1 MSVLNKVKK
10 LAADNNATLVID
22 NGWGVEVWELWLNE
36 RDLEWV
42 ESGSRVLSQCYG
54 NDCQSWQRDA
64 YRELVE
70 SVSCGVVNK

>member
-22 NGWGVEVWELWLNE
+22 NKWGAEVWELWLPRGN
-36 RDLEWV
+36 EWV
-42 ESGSRVLSQCYG
+42 ESGGRVLSQCYG
-54 NDCQSWQRDA
+54 NFDQSWKNEA

-70 SVSCGVVNK
+70 SVESGVN